1 MLMSISSFFKC
12 VNSWNNFHLNIVYCY
27 MLHGKKSIV
36 VPAKLFFATVKRLAG
51 NERANEGI
59 SRIQPK

>member
-1 MLMSISSFFKC
+1 MQTNTVSELKIRGK
-12 VNSWNNFHLNIVYCY
+12 NI
-27 MLHGKKSIV
+27 HGKKSIV
-36 VPAKLFFATVKRLAG
+36 VTAKLFFATVKRLAG